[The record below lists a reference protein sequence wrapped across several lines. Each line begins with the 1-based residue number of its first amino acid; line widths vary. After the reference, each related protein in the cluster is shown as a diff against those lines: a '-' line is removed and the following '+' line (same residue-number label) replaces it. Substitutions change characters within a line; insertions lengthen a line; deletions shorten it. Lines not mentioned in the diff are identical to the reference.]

1 MSSNESAQQLNDA
14 IFELLRCV
22 ERDAERLLKGDG
34 NASDGESAIRSNIEE
49 LRRCLRDYE
58 RGYSQLEN
66 ECLDYK
72 REYSRY
78 RSEYDRVMASGSVK
92 ALFKLKQLVGRAYR
106 PLFPAHLPL
115 LDDDPYVLY
124 ARGINE
130 DEVGTAP
137 SAQYFSRHWKGLI
150 EPIKDSNGSGYY
162 SKLDMRAGI
171 ITDEYMYNYYKD
183 ALDFEYIAADSYET
197 QLEHRNL
204 SFVLFVSCWHGMDGG
219 GYGGEGGRKKVI
231 EVFEHAKALGIPTIF
246 QTIEDPTNYLTFLDI
261 AKHADHIFTS
271 DANMVDVYIQDTGNE
286 NVHVSMYGI
295 NPLFHNPIGFM
306 TCKQVQDDRLVDTPL
321 FAGSWYWRYP
331 KRCDDCARIFDGA
344 IESSGQ
350 ELVIIDRNSKL
361 PAAKRGPH
369 IFPGAY
375 QPYVVDAIG
384 HDELQKVHRLF
395 DYAICLNTIKDSET
409 MCAMRVYELQALGSL
424 MLSNYALSVSTRFP
438 SIFMISN
445 SDEVGHILAG
455 YTRQEVF
462 NMQVEGIRRMYSG
475 CTVFDRLEQMF
486 HEADIPAEFES
497 HRIAVVCD
505 KSSLDPA
512 RVEAMES
519 HEGVA
524 VLDESSTT
532 AGVLQAAY
540 DYVVWPSQ
548 GLLDYEFFL
557 EDAINAFKF
566 ADVDCV
572 AYLDGDRYQESY
584 DFIDGIGGKADALF
598 SLSRVELE
606 RLDDPAYLARLKG
619 FSVARTKWGR
629 STQDTTKRLGVI
641 VPIYNNGAY
650 LKDRCFLS
658 LLRSSVFNEMTVYLV
673 DDGSSDLRTLE
684 VIDELCAE
692 YDNVVAHRCGDS
704 GSGSAS
710 RPRNEGLKI
719 CTEPY
724 VTYLDPDNEAIGD
737 GYAKLL
743 HELEGSPAD
752 FAIGNIIRIAEPA
765 YEPITVAPSFE
776 TGLNENPLEC
786 LIASKFMPRSIQ
798 AAVIKREFLVE
809 NSIEN
814 VEGAIGQDS
823 LFYMEMMMNAHS
835 FIYLNAL
842 IHIYY
847 AERGGSAVNSVSR
860 RFFEKSLL
868 LEERQ
873 VEILRTHGLLEDYKD
888 LRLGHFMEHWYL
900 KKLAL
905 VGASEQGQCEEVVER
920 IRALYL

>member
-1 MSSNESAQQLNDA
+1 MSSKESVQQLNDA
-14 IFELLRCV
+14 ILELLRLI
-22 ERDAERLLKGDG
+22 EQDAERLLTDDDD
-34 NASDGESAIRSNIEE
+34 ASGEKAAIRSNVEE
-49 LRRCLRDYE
+49 LKQRFRDYE
-58 RGYSQLEN
+58 RSYSQLEG

-92 ALFKLKQLVGRAYR
+92 ALFKLKQLAGRAYR
-106 PLFPAHLPL
+106 PIFPAHLPL
-115 LDDDPYVLY
+115 LNDDPYVLY

-130 DEVGTAP
+130 DEAGTAP
-137 SAQYFSRHWKGLI
+137 SAKYFTQNWKRLI
-150 EPIKDSNGSGYY
+150 EPVKDSNGSSYY
-162 SKLDMRAGI
+162 SKLDMKAGI

-183 ALDFEYIAADSYET
+183 ALDFEYIAPDSYES
-197 QLEHRNL
+197 QLEHGDL

-295 NPLFHNPIGFM
+295 NPFFHNPIGFM

-395 DYAICLNTIKDSET
+395 DYAICLNTIKNSET

-445 SDEVGHILAG
+445 PDEVGYILAG

-462 NMQVEGIRRMYSG
+462 NLQVEGIRRMYSG

-486 HEADIPAEFES
+486 HEAGIEARLES
-497 HRIAVVCD
+497 HRIAVVCN

-524 VLDESSTT
+524 VLDEGSTT
-532 AGVLQAAY
+532 AGALQAAY

-548 GLLDYEFFL
+548 HLIDYEFFI

-566 ADVDCV
+566 VDVDCV
-572 AYLDGDRYQESY
+572 AYLDDDRYRESY
-584 DFIDGIGGKADALF
+584 DFIKGIESKTDVLF
-598 SLSRVELE
+598 SVSRVELD
-606 RLDDPAYLARLKG
+606 RLDDQAYLAQLEG

-629 STQDTTKRLGVI
+629 STQDTAKRLGVI

-658 LLRSSVFNEMTVYLV
+658 LLRSSIFNEMKVYLV
-673 DDGSSDLRTLE
+673 DDGSSDPRTLE
-684 VIDELCAE
+684 AIDELCAE

-719 CTEPY
+719 CMEPY

-743 HELEGSPAD
+743 HELEGSSAD

-776 TGLNENPLEC
+776 TGLNENPLER
-786 LIASKFMPRSIQ
+786 LVASKFMPRSIQ
-798 AAVIKREFLVE
+798 AAVIKREFLAE

-814 VEGAIGQDS
+814 VVGAIGQDS
-823 LFYMEMMMNAHS
+823 LFYMEMMMNARS
-835 FIYLNAL
+835 FIYLDSPV
-842 IHIYY
+842 HVYY

-873 VEILRTHGLLEDYKD
+873 VEVLKAHGLLDDYKK
-888 LRLGHFMEHWYL
+888 LRLEHFMEHWYM

-905 VGASEQGQCEEVVER
+905 VDGEERGQCEELIER